1 MFRDITSIDLFDQNA
16 DMACAKVRLR
26 HMDITGIDLFDQ
38 IWMWHVP
45 RVGLDY
51 MDITSIDLFN
61 QNVGMVCA
69 KVTFRC
75 SWISL
80 VLVYLIKIWVW
91 HVPKLDSDVYGYH

>member
-1 MFRDITSIDLFDQNA
+1 MPYPQIDQINQYQMFRDITSIDLFDQNTR
-16 DMACAKVRLR
+16 MTCAKVELR

-38 IWMWHVP
+38 IWMWRMP

-69 KVTFRC
+69 KAILRC

-80 VLVYLIKIWVW
+80 VLVYLIKI
-91 HVPKLDSDVYGYH
+91 